1 MNRIRTKTA
10 LYEHEHLFLCA
21 GIGLSLVFIVLYMYF
36 LSASVVH
43 VVMRKEID
51 KEIVALGSSLS
62 TLETDFI
69 EAQHAVSEDIASLK
83 GYEHADSKVFID
95 RGETSL
101 VLSTP

>member
-10 LYEHEHLFLCA
+10 LYENEHLFLCV
-21 GIGLSLVFIVLYMYF
+21 GVGLALSFMLLYMYF

-43 VVMRKEID
+43 VVMRKEVD

-62 TLETDFI
+62 ALETDFI
-69 EAQHAVSEDIASLK
+69 EAQHVVSADIASLK
-83 GYEHADSKVFID
+83 GYKHADNKVFID
-95 RGETSL
+95 RGDTTL